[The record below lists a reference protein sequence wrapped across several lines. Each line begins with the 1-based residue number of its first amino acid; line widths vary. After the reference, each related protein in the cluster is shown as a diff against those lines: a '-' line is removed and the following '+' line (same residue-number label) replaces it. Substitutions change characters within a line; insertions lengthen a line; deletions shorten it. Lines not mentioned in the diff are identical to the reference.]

1 MEIADKSTLYD
12 YNIPLNAAGK
22 INYKERLYLQDTLD
36 LEIVAC
42 SECGKIPETRLH
54 QYSDGA
60 RYISVMCACRT
71 ASEKISKKR
80 KNRDEKLKKALVNW
94 HSN

>member
-12 YNIPLNAAGK
+12 LNIPLNAAGR
-22 INYKERLYLQDTLD
+22 INYRERLYLQDILN

-42 SECGKIPETRLH
+42 SDCGKIPETRLH

-60 RYISVMCACRT
+60 RYISVKCACKT
-71 ASEKISKKR
+71 ASERISKNR
-80 KNRDEKLKKALVNW
+80 KNRDEKLKKALVGW
-94 HSN
+94 HSS